1 MTLANDDRGKFICKK
16 NLADHFSF
24 DPIFLASSGKQSP
37 IYTNSTWKKATFG
50 TGPIVVLNGANWK
63 NCLENSPF

>member
-1 MTLANDDRGKFICKK
+1 MTLANDDRGKFMGK

-50 TGPIVVLNGANWK
+50 TGPIVVLNGANK
-63 NCLENSPF
+63 KKLSENSPF